1 MIDSPT
7 PWLIVLGLA
16 ALVFWPRVGLAA
28 LLSSRRDRL
37 RRELVEDALKH
48 VLSWEQRGKAATLE
62 SLSGAVHAS
71 PTTVLRVYT
80 DMQKRGLLRV
90 APGGFALTAK
100 GEQLALQVVRAH
112 RLWERYLA
120 DDAGFPLGKL
130 HQAAEKAEHGLSAD
144 YLDELEAHLGHPRSD
159 PHGDPIPT
167 REGHL
172 EQLHAVSLAEWPT
185 DQPARIVHME
195 DEPTVVFQQ
204 ILAAGLRPGMIVRIL
219 DQDQERLVISDG
231 IHEHRLAPAVAAN
244 IHVHPTELGQ
254 DVQREA
260 TSLAD
265 LHKGVVAEVVE
276 IDSNCRGFSRRRLM
290 DLGLTPGAKVSVVLD
305 NTFGDPRAFR
315 IRDTTIALRAEQ
327 ARLIWVRPLAPAAG
341 REGVAA

>member
-1 MIDSPT
+1 MIDSST
-7 PWLIVLGLA
+7 PWLVVLGLA

-159 PHGDPIPT
+159 PHGDPIGD
-167 REGHL
+167 RGML
-172 EQLHAVSLAEWPT
+172 E
-185 DQPARIVHME
+185 
-195 DEPTVVFQQ
+195 
-204 ILAAGLRPGMIVRIL
+204 
-219 DQDQERLVISDG
+219 
-231 IHEHRLAPAVAAN
+231 
-244 IHVHPTELGQ
+244 
-254 DVQREA
+254 
-260 TSLAD
+260 
-265 LHKGVVAEVVE
+265 
-276 IDSNCRGFSRRRLM
+276 
-290 DLGLTPGAKVSVVLD
+290 
-305 NTFGDPRAFR
+305 
-315 IRDTTIALRAEQ
+315 
-327 ARLIWVRPLAPAAG
+327 
-341 REGVAA
+341 